1 MMRERIEVAAHLNAE
16 ELEER
21 YKKAS
26 DPKEARRWHV
36 LWLMR
41 QGRSTSEVAR
51 ICGTHRY
58 TVREIVKRFNERGA
72 DGSLDRRR
80 DNPGKPPRLTPE
92 QQGRLLET
100 LRGPAP
106 DGGLWTGPKV
116 AQWISRE
123 TGRATAK
130 TIGWSYLKRVGARL
144 VQPRRRHAKAASE
157 DEQEAWQAAFARR
170 LERARITAILSGAQ
184 LEVWAQDEAR
194 LGLKPVLRRVWV
206 VDAQRPLAR
215 THHKYEWLYVYAFVH
230 PSSGRTFWLILPSVS
245 TELMSLALEEFARA
259 LGINARRRVLLVI
272 DQAGWHIA
280 GELCVPEGIEL
291 VLLPPYTPEM
301 QPAERL
307 WPLLNEAVANDAI
320 ESLDALEQRLETRCV
335 TLAGTP
341 ETISALTDYHWWPQ
355 AA

>member
-1 MMRERIEVAAHLNAE
+1 MRRERIEVAAHLSE
-16 ELEER
+16 KELEAR
-21 YKKAS
+21 YKQAAEAK
-26 DPKEARRWHV
+26 DARRWHV
-36 LWLMR
+36 LWLMA
-41 QGRSTSEVAR
+41 QGHSTTDVAR
-51 ICGTHRY
+51 VCGAHRY
-58 TVREIVKRFNERGA
+58 TVRQIVKRFNERGA

-80 DNPGKPPRLTPE
+80 DNPGKPPRLTAE
-92 QQGRLLET
+92 QQGHLLEA

-116 AQWISRE
+116 AEWITRQ

-144 VQPRRRHAKAASE
+144 LTPRRRHAKAASE
-157 DEQEAWQAAFARR
+157 DEQEAWRAAFARR
-170 LERARITAILSGAQ
+170 LERARIDAILTGSR

-194 LGLKPVLRRVWV
+194 LGLKPIVRRVWV
-206 VDAQRPLAR
+206 VDGQRPLAR

-230 PSSGRTFWLILPSVS
+230 PRTGRTFWLILPSVS
-245 TELMSLALEEFARA
+245 TELMSTALEEFARA
-259 LGINARRRVLLVI
+259 YGINARRRVLLMI
-272 DQAGWHIA
+272 DGAGWHVA
-280 GELCVPEGIEL
+280 QELRIPEGIEL

-320 ESLDALEQRLETRCV
+320 ASLDALEDRLASRCI
-335 TLAGTP
+335 TLAGATD
-341 ETISALTDYHWWPQ
+341 TISALTDYHWWPR